1 MLGRDDSHL
10 FGVDMMRRTLLGAVA
25 AVAMLVTGAALAA
38 EVSQT
43 APATAGRTEL
53 AQASQQSQARVRVK
67 SAVLRARPDAKSRKL
82 GSLRRGTRLQVLE
95 SAGDWT
101 HVRVRGHDGYVLNS
115 LLTM

>member
-1 MLGRDDSHL
+1 
-10 FGVDMMRRTLLGAVA
+10 MMRRTILGAVA

-82 GSLRRGTRLQVLE
+82 ASVRRGTRLQVLE
-95 SAGDWT
+95 SSGDWT
-101 HVRVRGHDGYVLNS
+101 HVRVRGQDGYILNS